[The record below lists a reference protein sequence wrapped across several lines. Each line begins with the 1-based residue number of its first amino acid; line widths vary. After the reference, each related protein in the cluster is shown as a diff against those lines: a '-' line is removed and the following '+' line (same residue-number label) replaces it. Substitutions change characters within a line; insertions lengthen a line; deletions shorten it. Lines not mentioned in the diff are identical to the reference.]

1 MSLEKR
7 IKELRKV
14 ASEFNETSQEDIE
27 IYLVEENGQFGVAVL
42 GEYFMANS
50 YEQAAMK
57 ATNYFEEAL
66 YEQRLEE
73 QAEIEKERYIEE
85 YFLKRA

>member
-1 MSLEKR
+1 MNFEKI

-27 IYLVEENGQFGVAVL
+27 ISLVEENEQIGVAVL

-57 ATNYFEEAL
+57 AANYFEEAL

-73 QAEIEKERYIEE
+73 QAEIETEKYIEE